1 MVELTDWP
9 SVEVYIMDYLQ
20 VIHRGKRMSFSDII
34 GQDWA
39 IRLLQSGIRNGR
51 LAHAYLFAGPDGV
64 GKLMVALTLAKV
76 LNCKTPIFADCC
88 DQCSPCRKIDVS
100 SHPDVR
106 LIRPSPG
113 SIKIEQMR
121 DLQREA
127 FFKSFEARKKV
138 YIIDSAELMTHEAA
152 NSLLKTLEE
161 PPGEAMFVL
170 TTSNVAGV
178 PPTIVSRCQLIRF
191 NSISRDKIEDIL
203 VNRRGLARDVA
214 HRASLLCGGSVNQ
227 ALRVGDGLAMA
238 RRNQVLD
245 LVARVS
251 SSDVGSIFEL
261 ASGLTEHKEHLDEV
275 LDIILSWYRDVL
287 ILKESGEGSSIL
299 NSDRMGLLEDEA
311 GKFSTEDLV
320 KAIGLV
326 RQTQG
331 YIKKNVNLQL
341 AIEVMLL
348 KLRGVNRS
356 TEISSMKR

>member
-1 MVELTDWP
+1 M
-9 SVEVYIMDYLQ
+9 
-20 VIHRGKRMSFSDII
+20 
-34 GQDWA
+34 A
-39 IRLLQSGIRNGR
+39 
-51 LAHAYLFAGPDGV
+51 
-64 GKLMVALTLAKV
+64 ALTLAKA

-88 DQCSPCRKIDVS
+88 DQCPACRKIDAS
-100 SHPDVR
+100 NHPDVR

-127 FFKSFEARKKV
+127 FLKPFEARKKV

-170 TTSNVAGV
+170 TTSNVAGA
-178 PPTIVSRCQLIRF
+178 PLTIVSRCQLIRF
-191 NSISRDKIEDIL
+191 NPISRDKIEELL
-203 VNRRGLARDVA
+203 VNRRGVAKDAAR
-214 HRASLLCGGSVNQ
+214 RASLLCGGSVSR
-227 ALRVGDGLAMA
+227 ALRVGDGLVMA
-238 RRNQVLD
+238 RRDQVLD
-245 LVARVS
+245 LVAKVS

-275 LDIILSWYRDVL
+275 IDIILSWYRDVL
-287 ILKESGEGSSIL
+287 ILKESGEVSSIL

-311 GKFSTEDLV
+311 GKSSAEDLM

-326 RQTQG
+326 CQTQE

-348 KLRGVNRS
+348 KLRGVNKS
-356 TEISSMKR
+356 TEIS